1 MNFDMP
7 ANASTQISNSNSNS
21 NLGQT
26 FLSSLIDKIGDDV
39 ISSGSNYLEQQL
51 DQWSQNAHL

>member
-7 ANASTQISNSNSNS
+7 ANASTQISNSNS

-39 ISSGSNYLEQQL
+39 ISSSSNYLEQQL

>member
-7 ANASTQISNSNSNS
+7 ANASTQISNSNS